1 MAKHEF
7 GIMERAPSPGERY
20 DTYEPERYGCISVPD
35 EDLEG
40 LFADLRINVYCILW
54 TGRKRGWRIVGIT
67 LIPPDAVPS
76 ILADID
82 GVEKLTPLKSLLL
95 QARDENR
102 FVIHYGL

>member
-40 LFADLRINVYCILW
+40 LFADLRINVYWHTLDRPEKGLAYC
-54 TGRKRGWRIVGIT
+54 GIT
-67 LIPPDAVPS
+67 LIYCCRQGMR
-76 ILADID
+76 I
-82 GVEKLTPLKSLLL
+82 
-95 QARDENR
+95 
-102 FVIHYGL
+102 GL

>member
-40 LFADLRINVYCILW
+40 LFADLRINVYWHTLDRPEKGLAYC
-54 TGRKRGWRIVGIT
+54 GIT
-67 LIPPDAVPS
+67 LPPDAVPS

>member
-40 LFADLRINVYCILW
+40 LFADLRINVYW
-54 TGRKRGWRIVGIT
+54 HT
-67 LIPPDAVPS
+67 LDRP
-76 ILADID
+76 
-82 GVEKLTPLKSLLL
+82 
-95 QARDENR
+95 
-102 FVIHYGL
+102 